1 MQKQKRGLVIGAGI
15 AGPATAIELNK
26 HGFEVE
32 IFEARQEEEMGQG
45 VFLGITPNGLNAL
58 KELIDIEQLMSDY
71 TPGSM
76 IFYNARNKEIGR
88 LPTAHQR
95 EKYGSET
102 VQIRRSDI
110 SFHLRQEVQEK
121 QIPIHYGQ
129 QLEGVLRTDRCVQVR
144 FSDSSD
150 TSGDFLIA
158 CDGVHS
164 STRMHL
170 FTAAPA
176 PVYTRLL
183 STGAF
188 VHLEDMQHL
197 FGPINMTFGRRAF
210 FAWAVSNKGDV
221 WWFNNFYME
230 REPTREELRT
240 TLQQEVKEH
249 LLEIHREDPD
259 PIPKIIRETEEL
271 FVYPIYETPSLQQWH
286 QNRVC
291 LIGDAAHATAPHIG
305 QGGSLALEDAVV
317 LARCL
322 NSSSS
327 PDEAFKRFQSLR
339 KPRVE
344 KLIRTARKVGN
355 QKSKPN
361 SVAVFFRDLLLRH
374 FIRLE
379 IRKMDWVYGYKP

>member
-121 QIPIHYGQ
+121 QIPIHYGK
-129 QLEGVLRTDRCVQVR
+129 QLEGVLRNDRCVQVR
-144 FSDSSD
+144 FSDGSE
-150 TSGDFLIA
+150 TTGDFLIA

-164 STRMHL
+164 TTRMQL
-170 FTAAPA
+170 FTDAPA

-188 VHLEDMQHL
+188 VQLEDMQHL

-305 QGGSLALEDAVV
+305 QGASLALEDAVV